1 MINERIN
8 ELKQLMK
15 KRQIDAYVV
24 PTSDPHQSEY
34 LADFYKTRE
43 YITGFTGSAGL
54 AVITKNEAGLWTDGR
69 YFIQAENELK
79 NSEVK
84 LFRMGNKGVTTYY
97 EFINNVVQE
106 YGKIGLDG
114 NCFSYHEYKN
124 LLDNIE
130 NKEIGRAHV

>member
-8 ELKQLMK
+8 ELRQLMK

-69 YFIQAENELK
+69 YFIQAEK
-79 NSEVK
+79 
-84 LFRMGNKGVTTYY
+84 
-97 EFINNVVQE
+97 
-106 YGKIGLDG
+106 
-114 NCFSYHEYKN
+114 
-124 LLDNIE
+124 
-130 NKEIGRAHV
+130 

>member
-8 ELKQLMK
+8 ELRQLMK

-84 LFRMGNKGVTTYY
+84 LFRIGNAR
-97 EFINNVVQE
+97 I
-106 YGKIGLDG
+106 
-114 NCFSYHEYKN
+114 
-124 LLDNIE
+124 
-130 NKEIGRAHV
+130 

>member
-8 ELKQLMK
+8 ELRQLMK

-54 AVITKNEAGLWTDGR
+54 AVITKNEAGLWTD
-69 YFIQAENELK
+69 K
-79 NSEVK
+79 
-84 LFRMGNKGVTTYY
+84 
-97 EFINNVVQE
+97 
-106 YGKIGLDG
+106 
-114 NCFSYHEYKN
+114 
-124 LLDNIE
+124 
-130 NKEIGRAHV
+130 IGRAHV

>member
-8 ELKQLMK
+8 ELRQLMK

-79 NSEVK
+79 NSEDRK
-84 LFRMGNKGVTTYY
+84 
-97 EFINNVVQE
+97 
-106 YGKIGLDG
+106 
-114 NCFSYHEYKN
+114 
-124 LLDNIE
+124 
-130 NKEIGRAHV
+130 AHV

>member
-8 ELKQLMK
+8 ELRQLMK

-69 YFIQAENELK
+69 YFIQAENELA
-79 NSEVK
+79 SSCPQWQTSSP
-84 LFRMGNKGVTTYY
+84 R
-97 EFINNVVQE
+97 
-106 YGKIGLDG
+106 
-114 NCFSYHEYKN
+114 
-124 LLDNIE
+124 
-130 NKEIGRAHV
+130 